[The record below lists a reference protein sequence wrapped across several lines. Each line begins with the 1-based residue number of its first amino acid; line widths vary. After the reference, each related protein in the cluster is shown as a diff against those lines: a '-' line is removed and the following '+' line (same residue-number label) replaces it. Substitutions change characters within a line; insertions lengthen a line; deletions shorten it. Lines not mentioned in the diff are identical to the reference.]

1 MKHAICYISTA
12 TRELSNPEI
21 EDLFREWKEN
31 NTQQQIQ
38 GILLYSE
45 GHFFQVLEGE
55 RTTVL
60 ELYNKINKDRRH
72 SGIIQV
78 LGKDIQKGS
87 LDGYITENI
96 TAGNFSRPEL
106 IRDYLESV
114 KGMDRRTQQQIKSI
128 LDSFLDTQVL

>member
-1 MKHAICYISTA
+1 MQHAICYVSTA
-12 TRELSNPEI
+12 TEDFEI
-21 EDLFREWKEN
+21 NEISEIFKYWQEKNGNKDIK
-31 NTQQQIQ
+31 

-60 ELYNKINKDRRH
+60 ALFNAINKDRRH

-78 LGKDIQKGS
+78 LGKDIIKGS
-87 LDGYITENI
+87 LNGYLTQHI

-106 IRDYLESV
+106 IRSYCESV
-114 KGMDRRTQQQIKSI
+114 KGMDSRTQNQIKII
-128 LDSFLDTQVL
+128 LDSFIDTRVL